1 MMTTVT
7 VTSAKSRLL
16 SLLRRAHDLHESY
29 AVTHNGQPYAV
40 ILSSDDYEGLLET
53 NAILK
58 DKVLTRN
65 LLRSLKNAD
74 GGKTLSFNQVV
85 GRPQKK

>member
-1 MMTTVT
+1 MTTIT

-16 SLLRRAHDLHESY
+16 SLLRRTHDLHESY
-29 AVTHNGQPYAV
+29 AITHNGRPYAV
-40 ILSSDDYEGLLET
+40 ILSNDDYEGLLET
-53 NAILK
+53 NDILK

-74 GGKTLSFNQVV
+74 GRKTLSFNQVA
-85 GRPQKK
+85 GRPQKQ